1 MNKKP
6 VVEVEQIV
14 PWSVARDAARRTI
27 GKEPLGREK
36 SEVSHKFKVQSC
48 IAEHSQIKL
57 VQYRISFK
65 DLRQWVGVHILRH
78 PYLLPFIHSQRVDRR
93 EDIDKMVDKVM
104 GIIEDDIKNDPNFN
118 KRDYLLKPHWQCLDI
133 AEY

>member
-27 GKEPLGREK
+27 GKEPIGRGK

-78 PYLLPFIHSQRVDRR
+78 PYLLPFLRT
-93 EDIDKMVDKVM
+93 E
-104 GIIEDDIKNDPNFN
+104 
-118 KRDYLLKPHWQCLDI
+118 
-133 AEY
+133 

>member
-36 SEVSHKFKVQSC
+36 SPLRFAISGKEVFFKLKV
-48 IAEHSQIKL
+48 
-57 VQYRISFK
+57 
-65 DLRQWVGVHILRH
+65 DPVGAI
-78 PYLLPFIHSQRVDRR
+78 Q
-93 EDIDKMVDKVM
+93 
-104 GIIEDDIKNDPNFN
+104 
-118 KRDYLLKPHWQCLDI
+118 
-133 AEY
+133 